1 MGISVRNTLRDNGF
15 AMLMGLVILA
25 IAGPATAAPQEP
37 AQSQDLP
44 AGTYIVALNDAP
56 LAAYPPTKAGSGES
70 IDVGSEAA
78 ISRTEQLRRQQDSV
92 LDEVEADPT
101 SRYTTVLNGFAVEL
115 SAGEA
120 AELATRSDVLSLT
133 PDKPHPLTRIAPSA
147 LSGGVPMTD
156 QSPQVLGLR
165 GPFGAWAQVGG
176 SEAAGAG
183 QVIGIID
190 TGIDWTNPSFAA
202 DGMPPAGN
210 TFGGTCDGA
219 QDAQRWP
226 AQACNTKIVGA
237 RFFAQGPGAAGEQIS
252 AEDSMSPRDTDGHGS
267 HVAGIAAGRDHVYS
281 DGGDRFRVSG
291 MAPMAQLAAYKACW
305 DVPRYGQVLCYPQ
318 DSIAAL
324 DAAVSDGVDVVNFSI
339 GAVSP
344 DLDDAV
350 GLAFRNAAVSGV
362 FVAAAGGNGGPS
374 AGSVEHVAPWVTSV
388 GAATHKGAPGSVPSI
403 APFSGRGPSKLP
415 TAQQTVLKP
424 DIGAPGVSVLSALT
438 SSPEGTP
445 QWSHKS
451 GTSMASPHIAGLAA
465 LVRQKHPSWSPM
477 TIKSALMTSSRA
489 YADSA
494 SNRPFVGGAGFVD
507 PSRMFDP
514 GLVFDSTENQWE
526 QFRRFPA
533 SGYTLNAPSLQ
544 IPSLPRTGPVE
555 VTRKLRNVSGSSA
568 TYSAAFNG
576 PSTLTVSISPRT
588 ITVPAGQTATVTL
601 SVANSGAPTS
611 QWQQGRVTW
620 SSSTQADVRIPVAAR
635 GAVTTTAAMTARWEG
650 ANRYETAAVI
660 ASKFDKPVDTVY
672 LSSGTTFA
680 DALAATPLAA
690 NGITPAGIASAGNPA
705 PLLLTGTRLPRA
717 TLEALEELK
726 PRNVV
731 LLGGTGSLP
740 TSLQRDLTASGYSVT
755 RVGGSTRYDTASR
768 LALAYGRNVPVVYVA
783 SGADRSFP
791 DALSGAALAA
801 SDGGPILLTG
811 RDSVPSS
818 VTSALKQLNPARIVV
833 LGGQESVSD
842 TVFSTLGAS
851 ERISGTGRFE
861 TSAAVAKKFTTSPP
875 RVFVASGRNWPDAL
889 AGAVIAGSQRSP
901 VLITEKDRIPDPVL
915 ERLVALKPREVVV
928 IGGSSAV
935 ASTVED
941 QVLATLR

>member
-1 MGISVRNTLRDNGF
+1 
-15 AMLMGLVILA
+15 
-25 IAGPATAAPQEP
+25 
-37 AQSQDLP
+37 
-44 AGTYIVALNDAP
+44 
-56 LAAYPPTKAGSGES
+56 
-70 IDVGSEAA
+70 
-78 ISRTEQLRRQQDSV
+78 
-92 LDEVEADPT
+92 
-101 SRYTTVLNGFAVEL
+101 VEL
-115 SAGEA
+115 SAREA
-120 AELATRSDVLSLT
+120 AELAARTDVLSLT
-133 PDKPHPLTRIAPSA
+133 PDEPNPLTRIDPAA
-147 LSGGVPMTD
+147 LTGGVPMTD

-176 SEAAGAG
+176 QEAAGAG

-202 DGMPPAGN
+202 DGMADAGN
-210 TFGGTCDGA
+210 TFGGTCDKG
-219 QDAQRWP
+219 QDARRWP
-226 AQACNTKIVGA
+226 AQACNSKIVGA
-237 RFFAQGPGAAGEQIS
+237 RFFAQGPGAAGEQIG
-252 AEDSMSPRDTDGHGS
+252 ADDSMSPRDTDGHGS
-267 HVAGIAAGRDHVYS
+267 HVAGIAAGRDHIYS
-281 DGGDRFRVSG
+281 DGGNSIRVSG

-305 DVPRYGQVLCYPQ
+305 DIPRYGQVLCYPQ

-344 DLDDAV
+344 SLDDAV
-350 GLAFRNAAVSGV
+350 GLAFRNAAASGV
-362 FVAAAGGNGGPS
+362 FIAAAGGNGGPS
-374 AGSVEHVAPWVTSV
+374 AGSVEHVVPWVTTV
-388 GAATHKGAPGSVPSI
+388 GAATHKGASGSVPSI
-403 APFSGRGPSKLP
+403 ARFSGRGPSNLP

-424 DIGAPGVSVLSALT
+424 DIGAPGVSVLSAVT
-438 SSPEGTP
+438 STPGAPP
-445 QWSHKS
+445 QWSYKS
-451 GTSMASPHIAGLAA
+451 GTSMASPHVAGLAA

-477 TIKSALMTSSRA
+477 AIKSALMTSSRV
-489 YADSA
+489 YADA
-494 SNRPFVGGAGFVD
+494 ESNRPFVGGAGFIN

-514 GLVFDSTENQWE
+514 GLVFDSTESQWA
-526 QFRRFPA
+526 QFRRSPA

-544 IPSLPRTGPVE
+544 VPALPSTGPVE
-555 VTRKLRNVSGSSA
+555 VTRTLRNVSGSSA
-568 TYSAAFNG
+568 TYNAAYDG

-611 QWQQGRVTW
+611 KWQQGRVTW
-620 SSSTQADVRIPVAAR
+620 SSSTQADTGIPVAAR
-635 GAVTTTAAMTARWEG
+635 GAVTTTPATTTRWEG

-690 NGITPAGIASAGNPA
+690 NGIHPAGIESAGNPA
-705 PLLLTGTRLPRA
+705 PILLSGTRLPRA
-717 TLEALEELK
+717 TIEALDDLK

-731 LLGGTGSLP
+731 LLGGTKSLP
-740 TSLQRDLTASGYSVT
+740 SSLQRDLTERGYAVT
-755 RVGGSTRYDTASR
+755 RVGGGTRYDTASK
-768 LALAYGRNVPVVYVA
+768 LSLAYGRNVPVVYVA

-801 SDGGPILLTG
+801 TEGGPILLTG
-811 RDSVPSS
+811 RDSVPAS
-818 VTSALKQLNPARIVV
+818 VTSALKQLNPTKIVV

-842 TVFSTLGAS
+842 TVYTTLGAT

-861 TSAAVAKKFTTSPP
+861 TSAAVAKKFPASLP

-901 VLITEKDRIPDPVL
+901 VLITERDIVPEPVL
-915 ERLVALKPREVVV
+915 QRLVALRPREVVV

-941 QVLATLR
+941 QVVATLR